1 VIALPHVALGQ
12 TGREERPHDVEN
24 EAAAIDGQYVERR
37 GEILSGNWQRHGHS
51 HRGLPGADRAVR
63 QKEDDDYERPR
74 THRSIERRG
83 AVEPKVDGT

>member
-1 VIALPHVALGQ
+1 
-12 TGREERPHDVEN
+12 
-24 EAAAIDGQYVERR
+24 
-37 GEILSGNWQRHGHS
+37 LSGNWQRHGHS